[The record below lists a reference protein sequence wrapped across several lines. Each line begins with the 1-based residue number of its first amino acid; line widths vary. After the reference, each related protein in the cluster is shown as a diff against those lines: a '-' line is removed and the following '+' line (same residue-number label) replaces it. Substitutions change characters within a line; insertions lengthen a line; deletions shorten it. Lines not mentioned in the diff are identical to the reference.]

1 MRQALQ
7 IRVFT
12 SRADEG
18 AQQIIGKRKDHM
30 NKNNQNTPPK
40 VNKALYVVTVALLF
54 VVAVI
59 IAVMGS
65 AGKKAEGKQNSDTL
79 APSVTTDM
87 PAPETTFAPDT
98 YRPETDSALPGTQN
112 TPETDKKSANEDKSP
127 ASRPAPTL
135 ILPANGILTKS
146 HSMDIQVYSQ
156 TMGDYRV
163 HCGIDIST
171 ALGESVVAAA
181 DGVVS
186 EIKNDP
192 LYGVSVAVSH
202 NGNMTTYY
210 KNLDEDLPESIKV
223 GYEIDCGEII
233 GVVGDSAMV
242 EVAEEPHLHFE
253 VYVDGKS
260 VDPTEHFGE
269 AAPVSPSAAE
279 IYES

>member
-1 MRQALQ
+1 
-7 IRVFT
+7 
-12 SRADEG
+12 
-18 AQQIIGKRKDHM
+18 M
-30 NKNNQNTPPK
+30 NKSNNQSTPPK

-65 AGKKAEGKQNSDTL
+65 AGKKAERKNSDTL
-79 APSVTTDM
+79 SPSVTTDM
-87 PAPETTFAPDT
+87 PAPDITNTPDT
-98 YRPETDSALPGTQN
+98 YRPETDPTFPGTQN
-112 TPETDKKSANEDKSP
+112 PPEADKKPVDDGKAP
-127 ASRPAPTL
+127 ASLPAPTL

-192 LYGVSVAVSH
+192 LYGVSVAITH
-202 NGNMTTYY
+202 DGDMTTYY
-210 KNLDEDLPESIKV
+210 KNLDPDLAESIKV

-253 VYVDGKS
+253 VFVGGKS
-260 VDPTEHFGE
+260 VDPAEHLDK
-269 AAPVSPSAAE
+269 AALVSLGAAE
-279 IYES
+279 IHES